1 MESRV
6 RRGSGRDK
14 LSPPQRPEGR
24 PSIMIILGVILILIG
39 ILAKIGILYTIG
51 AILAVVGVIVLGIG
65 IALLAVSVARRV
77 EGRESVAP

>member
-24 PSIMIILGVILILIG
+24 PSIMIIFGVILILIG
-39 ILAKIGILYTIG
+39 ALTGTSLVYTIG
-51 AILAVVGVIVLGIG
+51 AILAVVGVIFWILGATGNAIG
-65 IALLAVSVARRV
+65 
-77 EGRESVAP
+77 GRNHWY